1 MITYLKPFILES
13 VNFSKEIKLR
23 ERGKKKVIL
32 CGLVTD
38 RGLNSLIYRSLQY
51 TVMTKNKFPSVK

>member
-38 RGLNSLIYRSLQY
+38 RGLNSLIYQSLQY